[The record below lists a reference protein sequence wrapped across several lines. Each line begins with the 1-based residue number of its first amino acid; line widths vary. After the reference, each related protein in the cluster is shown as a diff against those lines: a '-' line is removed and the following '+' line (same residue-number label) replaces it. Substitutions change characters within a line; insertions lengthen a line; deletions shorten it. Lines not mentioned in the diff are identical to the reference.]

1 MLKFYCWG
9 NRSLVDVLCEFLWVF
24 WVARGVVSLFLE
36 LFSVRQGLGGL

>member
-24 WVARGVVSLFLE
+24 WVARGVVSLCLVVFR
-36 LFSVRQGLGGL
+36 FDRD

>member
-24 WVARGVVSLFLE
+24 WVARGVVSLFLG